1 MTMLETEPPGRVET
15 DPPAQAGAEQRDG
28 ATRKPWTRRRTEL
41 GDHVARTVGALQA
54 RVLSTVPH
62 PEAISA
68 LARLRRGIG
77 RIPGFDFTLERY
89 LEVPADLLGRRPD
102 DDTQAADTE
111 HAVHDAVTLYALH
124 QQSRR
129 ERMHVDGH
137 GLGQALADLVRRSAN
152 PEGVRRRFAALGT
165 ASTYQES
172 VYHLRSLVT
181 MLREQQI
188 PLDYGL
194 LADDLQ
200 TLRRPDGQSKVQGIW
215 GREFFRSRPSTD
227 AAREGTDAETADTN
241 SSQEDPS

>member
-1 MTMLETEPPGRVET
+1 MTVV
-15 DPPAQAGAEQRDG
+15 DIDQPAAPA
-28 ATRKPWTRRRTEL
+28 RKKLWVRRRRDL
-41 GDHVARTVGALQA
+41 GEHVARTIEGLQA
-54 RVLSTVPH
+54 RVLSTVPQ

-77 RIPGFDFTLERY
+77 RTPGFDFTLERY
-89 LEVPADLLGRRPD
+89 LQVPEHLLGHQPADD
-102 DDTQAADTE
+102 AEAADTE

-129 ERMHVDGH
+129 QRMHVDRP
-137 GLGQALADLVRRSAN
+137 GLGHALSELVRKSTG

-172 VYHLRSLVT
+172 IYHLRSLIT
-181 MLREQQI
+181 MLREHQI

-200 TLRRPDGQSKVQGIW
+200 TLRQPSGPSKVQAMW
-215 GREFFRSRPSTD
+215 GREFFRGRPNIDVD
-227 AAREGTDAETADTN
+227 APAPET
-241 SSQEDPS
+241 SEEDPS